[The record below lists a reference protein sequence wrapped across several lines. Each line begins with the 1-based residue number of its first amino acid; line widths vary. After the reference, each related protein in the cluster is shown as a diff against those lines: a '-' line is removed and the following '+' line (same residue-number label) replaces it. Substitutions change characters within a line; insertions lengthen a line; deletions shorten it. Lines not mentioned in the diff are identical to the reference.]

1 VRLSAV
7 GDVIHAMPLANALRE
22 RFPKAF
28 LTWVAANPA
37 ATLLQGHEALDELI
51 VLPRRWMK
59 SPGSILDLRRRLRAL
74 KFDVA
79 IDAQGLAKSAIAAW
93 LSGAPRRIG
102 YGDQW
107 GRELSRWLHTDL
119 VYTKTKHTVD
129 RTLELIEPLG
139 IVRPTVRFRVPISDA
154 EREAAETVL
163 REAGIEGRFAIINS
177 GAGWPSKLWPPER
190 FAAVARHLGRQWS
203 LPVIVVW
210 AGEEE
215 RTLAETIVPGS
226 EACAR
231 LAPPTTLRELAA
243 LSQRAAIFVSS
254 DTGPIHLAVA
264 VGTPCVGL
272 YGPWPAEGHGPY
284 GPGHVVLQKMTIYGT
299 TSQRRR
305 ASRELMEAIDVPS
318 VCAACDEILGGREWG
333 SGGVE
338 EKGRGEK
345 EDAETRRRGDAEK
358 GRGGEGERR
367 REGET

>member
-1 VRLSAV
+1 MSMPKPFDLSETPRILIARLSAV

-22 RFPKAF
+22 RFPRAF
-28 LTWVAANPA
+28 LAWVAANPA
-37 ATLLQGHEALDELI
+37 ATLLEGHEALDELI

-59 SPGSILDLRRRLRAL
+59 SLHSILELRRRLRAMR
-74 KFDVA
+74 FDVA

-107 GRELSRWLHTDL
+107 GREMSRWFHTDL
-119 VYTKTKHTVD
+119 ITTKTKHTVD

-139 IVRPTVRFRVPISDA
+139 IVRPAVHFRVPLA
-154 EREAAETVL
+154 GPEREAAAAIL
-163 REAGIEGRFAIINS
+163 REAGIEGRFAIINA
-177 GAGWPSKLWPPER
+177 GAGWSSKLWPTDR

-203 LPVIVVW
+203 LPVLVVW
-210 AGEEE
+210 AGAEE
-215 RTLAETIVPGS
+215 RAMAEAIVAGS
-226 EACAR
+226 EAQAR

-243 LSQRAAIFVSS
+243 VSQRAEIFVSS

-299 TSQRRR
+299 SSQRRR
-305 ASRELMEAIDVPS
+305 APRDLMEAIDVPS
-318 VCAACDEILGGREWG
+318 VCAGCDQILSRK
-333 SGGVE
+333 VE
-338 EKGRGEK
+338 
-345 EDAETRRRGDAEK
+345 
-358 GRGGEGERR
+358 
-367 REGET
+367 